1 MSAYLHSMC
10 NEFFGFFFKFIEL
23 RLMKNKIIQLLV
35 LILFGFTCYTCVSDS
50 TSTDT
55 DDVSDEL
62 TLLATFSL
70 AISDP
75 SGLALDPDGV
85 HLWTV
90 SDRPGVGIYKITLQG
105 EIVKNLRFNSQDLEG
120 IAVDPVDGTLWV
132 VEERKREVVNVSREG
147 VVLSSTFLEI
157 PGNNPN
163 DGLEGITIRPQ
174 NRHFYVLNEKNP
186 RLLIHLDAQLAI
198 QKITPIDF
206 SGQFFMGDIAGID
219 YNTRENTLWI
229 LSDQSA
235 KIVVTDLDGNPLK
248 FYDTGVT
255 KGEGIAVDAVKRLV
269 YIVSDS
275 ESELYVFSY

>member
-1 MSAYLHSMC
+1 ML
-10 NEFFGFFFKFIEL
+10 NNILNPFFIA
-23 RLMKNKIIQLLV
+23 LLV
-35 LILFGFTCYTCVSDS
+35 IIFILSGCVNKTSSSDE
-50 TSTDT
+50 TDLT
-55 DDVSDEL
+55 DEL
-62 TLLATFSL
+62 TLIATYSL

-90 SDRPGVGIYKITLQG
+90 SDRPGVGIFKITLKG

-147 VVLSSTFLEI
+147 AVLSSTFLEI

-186 RLLIHLDAQLAI
+186 RLLIHLNSQLAI
-198 QKITPIDF
+198 QNITPIDF
-206 SGQFFMGDIAGID
+206 SGEFFMGDIAGID
-219 YNTRENTLWI
+219 YNSRENTLWI